1 LSIAVPASIDEA
13 NPAPDEPRQPGW
25 LQAVVSNLDRI
36 ETMTQRTGQRLVVS
50 SFLWMIPPDRMILD
64 SHRHARL
71 VQHLDRFYPLRY
83 ADLRRL
89 TDYQN
94 RVLANWAKSRRIDFV
109 DTAAAFPNDL
119 SLFEDA
125 IHLNERGQRIQAWIV
140 FQGLIPV
147 IERMLDTGARAGSKG
162 AKSPFDAATRA
173 RRISVPLERLAVD
186 CQEL

>member
-1 LSIAVPASIDEA
+1 
-13 NPAPDEPRQPGW
+13 
-25 LQAVVSNLDRI
+25 VVSNLDRI

-50 SFLWMIPPDRMILD
+50 SFLWMIPDRMILD
-64 SHRHARL
+64 SQRHARL

-125 IHLNERGQRIQAWIV
+125 IHLNERAQRIQAWIV

-147 IERMLDTGARAGSKG
+147 IERLLDTGALTGSKG
-162 AKSPFDAATRA
+162 AKPTFNPATRA
-173 RRISVPLERLAVD
+173 RRISVPLEQLAVESP
-186 CQEL
+186 EL